1 MLTIPGPSL
10 GGFCDGLSRRSFL
23 RVGSLGVAGITLPRI
38 LEAARTTPERD
49 LPRSVVM
56 IYLCGGPTQHETFDP
71 KPDSPKEIRG
81 SFSPIST
88 APVSYTHLTL
98 PTTPNV

>member
-38 LEAARTTPERD
+38 LEAARTTPEQD

-88 APVSYTHLTL
+88 AL
-98 PTTPNV
+98 PGVQF